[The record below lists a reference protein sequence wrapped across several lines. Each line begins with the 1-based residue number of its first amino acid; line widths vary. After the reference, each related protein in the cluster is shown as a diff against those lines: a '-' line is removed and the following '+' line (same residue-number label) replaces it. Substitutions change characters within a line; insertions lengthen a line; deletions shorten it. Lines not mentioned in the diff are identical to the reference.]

1 MDYFIALVKDRDD
14 SKSRL
19 LTLIVSK
26 FSTIF
31 ILKHS
36 YSTRFNCVAGLRI
49 CSSKTLLWF
58 VDTIFMQA
66 KGVRRYSLLVAG
78 VHLSAIFSTIRK
90 LVDSIINESN
100 YKLVRTDAERP

>member
-1 MDYFIALVKDRDD
+1 MKDRDG

-36 YSTRFNCVAGLRI
+36 YSTLFNCVAGLRI
-49 CSSKTLLWF
+49 CSSKTLLLGYTVWF

-66 KGVRRYSLLVAG
+66 KDVRRYSLLVAG

-90 LVDSIINESN
+90 LVNSIINESN